1 MQLSL
6 TDYII
11 AERSGWQM
19 PLHKYLNMPESRRLP
34 QNKLLAID
42 LSQETPDTLMQL
54 KGDELEI
61 LCMFWG
67 CPVSGSKA
75 EKAKNLLNT
84 FSVYQAIK
92 AAGKAGLFKL
102 TVPEIKKLYKIV
114 RKNSGSWLTKKGLI
128 ESLLEWTETAHEPFK
143 AMLAKARHYEEV
155 SAALRVGKPV
165 PDEVIQSCPA
175 YLTLYRKANGLP
187 IKPERMTG
195 EEWANYVLQAMGN
208 SHMTSREREIER
220 HWRIIERA
228 IRGGERL
235 KPEVL
240 ADHERQTWRREIEK
254 QKAIPRGPGWIP
266 ADLRTVKP
274 GDVLYRTD
282 GVSVKIVKVGERV
295 IGYNLLYNWEEEPEA
310 GRVWLQVPFKRG
322 DKVRWTSPDGQVK
335 TGWIKHARPQ
345 ANKVFGEEFFIETG
359 KKFKGL
365 DHPEFFTAPVGEVE
379 KEKEDR
385 EINAPLG
392 ADADGNTLE

>member
-1 MQLSL
+1 ML
-6 TDYII
+6 TANPDIDII
-11 AERSGWQM
+11 WSANEGGTIGATM
-19 PLHKYLNMPESRRLP
+19 
-34 QNKLLAID
+34 
-42 LSQETPDTLMQL
+42 
-54 KGDELEI
+54 G
-61 LCMFWG
+61 
-67 CPVSGSKA
+67 V
-75 EKAKNLLNT
+75 KN
-84 FSVYQAIK
+84 
-92 AAGKAGLFKL
+92 AGKAGLFKL
-102 TVPEIKKLYKIV
+102 TVPELKKLYKRV
-114 RKNSGSWLTKKGLI
+114 RKGSGSHLAKKDLI
-128 ESLLEWTETAHEPFK
+128 ESLLHWQENVHESFRT
-143 AMLAKARHYEEV
+143 MLAKARHYEEV
-155 SAALRVGKPV
+155 SAALRLDKPV
-165 PDEVIQSCPA
+165 PDEVICSCPA
-175 YLTLYRKANGLP
+175 YVTLYRKANGLP
-187 IKPERMTG
+187 TRPEEMTG

-220 HWRIIERA
+220 HWRIVERA
-228 IRGGERL
+228 IKEGKRL

-240 ADHERQTWRREIEK
+240 DGHERRTWIRENEK

-295 IGYNLLYNWEEEPEA
+295 IGYNLLYNWEEELEA

-345 ANKVFGEEFFIETG
+345 ANKVFGEEFFIKTG

-379 KEKEDR
+379 KV
-385 EINAPLG
+385 
-392 ADADGNTLE
+392 